1 MKNWPGYEHGINF
14 GGWLSQCRH
23 TEAHYDSFIGADDFK
38 KVASWGL
45 DHIRIP
51 VDYDLFLA
59 ADGTFLTD
67 RFRYIDFA
75 IAQCRINGLNM
86 ILDLHRTPG
95 FSFDPGVKENGL
107 FELPECQETFYR
119 IWEELAKRYGKD
131 TDCVAFELLNEVTAK
146 EYSESWNRVAD
157 TCIKK
162 IRAIAPDTDILVGG
176 YWNNSVEAVRDLGM
190 PQDEHIVYNFHCYEP
205 LLFTHQGA
213 TWTEKID
220 PAKRMAYE
228 ESETSE
234 QYFEDLIA
242 DAVAAA
248 EKYHVPLYCGEY
260 GVIDRVGGEDT
271 LKWYRCIHSVLERH
285 HIGRCAWTYRE
296 LDFGLT
302 DARLDSV
309 RGEILQCL

>member
-1 MKNWPGYEHGINF
+1 MRLPF
-14 GGWLSQCRH
+14 
-23 TEAHYDSFIGADDFK
+23 
-38 KVASWGL
+38 
-45 DHIRIP
+45 
-51 VDYDLFLA
+51 DYDLIET
-59 ADGTFLTD
+59 ADGK
-67 RFRYIDFA
+67 RIDA
-75 IAQCRINGLNM
+75 GYVRLHRVADWCAKHGLNL
-86 ILDLHRTPG
+86 ILDLHKTAG
-95 FSFDPGVKENGL
+95 FSFDAGEAESGFFDSPAY
-107 FELPECQETFYR
+107 QERFYAL
-119 IWEELAKRYGKD
+119 WETIAHEFGAEHD
-131 TDCVAFELLNEVTAK
+131 HIAFELLNEVTDRGFC
-146 EYSESWNRVAD
+146 ERWNAIAE
-157 TCIKK
+157 TCIRR
-162 IRAIAPDTDILVGG
+162 IRAIAPETYILIGG
-176 YWNNSVEAVRDLGM
+176 YWNNSIRALPDLL
-190 PQDEHIVYNFHCYEP
+190 PPPDDRIVYNFHCYEP
-205 LLFTHQGA
+205 LIFTHQGA

-302 DARLDSV
+302 DARLEGV